1 MLVAMAAVIACAV
14 FFAAGAVVG
23 WAIQAVE
30 LRKKE
35 AELRARRAEN
45 REVQRGLQHHQEGKA
60 RETEIAVLIPSIVR
74 RLGERQPHTALPR
87 LAVRLV
93 KEFFK
98 PAQIAFLRVA
108 KDGNLVLTE
117 GVGVPPAWKQSLR
130 VSPGEGILAL
140 AMANK
145 VLVLR
150 QEHAALRG
158 LSDLSGLERAGMVP
172 DAVLPVVVEDT
183 VVAVM
188 VVAGVTVDLEQER
201 RYASMLADLIAN
213 AFQSA
218 LAIETLEQRAMTDPL
233 TGLHN
238 RAYLA
243 ERCVVEMRRARS
255 YALPLSF
262 ILFDIDHFKSIN
274 DRYGHPAGDAVLRQL
289 ASFLRDATRSSDAVV
304 RYGGEEFA
312 LMVSSLDA
320 EQVFLHADR
329 LRAAL
334 ESTPFA
340 LPGVPEPVRITV
352 SGGVATYP
360 QDGESFS
367 ELVRIADAALYHA
380 KETGRNRVSRPRPPE
395 IRAE

>member
-1 MLVAMAAVIACAV
+1 MAAVIVCAV
-14 FFAAGAVVG
+14 FFAAGAAVG

-35 AELRARRAEN
+35 AELRTQRAEN
-45 REVQRGLQHHQEGKA
+45 REVQRGLQRLQEGRG

-87 LAVRLV
+87 LAVRLM

-98 PAQIAFLRVA
+98 PVQVAFLTVA
-108 KDGNLVLTE
+108 KDGNLVLAE
-117 GVGVPPAWKQSLR
+117 GVGIPPAWKQSLR

-243 ERCVVEMRRARS
+243 ERCMVEMRRARS

-312 LMVSSLDA
+312 LMVASLDA

-334 ESTPFA
+334 GSTPFV
-340 LPGVPEPVRITV
+340 LPGLPEPVRITV

-380 KETGRNRVSRPRPPE
+380 KESGRNRVSRPQPPE